1 MGNSPTNN
9 VKARDPVGSK
19 NIHEYFFMMN
29 AQGAVGGW
37 GGEC

>member
-1 MGNSPTNN
+1 MMHQCFLIIFVNS
-9 VKARDPVGSK
+9 SFK